1 MDQKIII
8 TSGDVNRVL
17 DNCETRN
24 ALGEI
29 GIDITWCGYNV
40 AIKRFISFTDMLSFV
55 DGVVSGCFAKSDNRY
70 LPEVRDLFF
79 RCSLVEFYTNIVLPE
94 SVEEKNQIV
103 YGTDIIDLIL
113 QNIDRGQFRAIMD
126 GIEKRV
132 TYLVNTDMKRIED
145 DPNNKDLIE
154 RRDDLLAS
162 QRDSILAAKQEKE
175 AMIDLAMNGIQV
187 ELDAIREL
195 IDAYTESLD
204 SAKDLYD
211 YQKRIAEKT
220 ANISALEKQLAA
232 YQNDMSEETRS
243 KIQKIQL
250 ELKDAKDDLKDTEY
264 DRFVS
269 DAKDAL
275 DSMYDEYED
284 LLNNRF
290 DDVDALFEKLID
302 TVNEN
307 YNALI
312 EKYSVFTSDYKKA
325 VKSIVG
331 YPELMERYFDTID
344 FGIYLTSKLMPAPEM
359 IETSATDQ
367 IRIIRDAL
375 LSPVSVKNIE
385 TCSASTA
392 ESAVLGMAK
401 AVADSRYQIR
411 ISESAYADKTWSGI
425 IQVTNT
431 SNEEDTA
438 TSARLSCKV
447 NDDYAGYVKQKILK
461 TMKRST
467 DDATSIDAMFKLS
480 DEKFAPELRKYCLSR
495 LNAFHD
501 ICQSCV
507 DILIEHGISDNSK
520 WAYKDDDLYQ
530 SLYLPYYNK
539 LQLLETEIQLREQEI
554 AIVTGSYDT
563 SGNLTADG
571 MKSFL
576 QSEKDTI
583 QKNLNFDDYLGE
595 EYLLG
600 MSQSDID
607 KDYELTTFHT
617 GSGTDAN
624 ARRRNETDWTKLIN
638 AINAVSGDSF
648 RDKCVHFAVGTCGI
662 TMADINAYRAAMI
675 NGTPETLHWYQ
686 PISKNLT
693 GCTISN
699 AASQVDYG
707 EAYTATITPGSGKP
721 WTALLLRWTVWISH
735 PRQSLASLSAFQ
747 LPLLAVS
754 LMVEQ
759 PC

>member
-275 DSMYDEYED
+275 DSMYIGHVDDSLKNIQRTFSFDNKSIDDAFKEVSEEIECLITADCFVGED
-284 LLNNRF
+284 GSIVREVNAYDLKAHCLGCGKRGDFTDTCDSCGGTNIKPGYGNDTSIF
-290 DDVDALFEKLID
+290 VSTENLADNIKYSTDNGSVKNCFKLEAGDDLMTAAVVSCNPNGSAYIWHITDDVKEDMSDGLVKKLND
-302 TVNEN
+302 YDQLYAYYHGEHTV
-307 YNALI
+307 
-312 EKYSVFTSDYKKA
+312 
-325 VKSIVG
+325 
-331 YPELMERYFDTID
+331 TI
-344 FGIYLTSKLMPAPEM
+344 S
-359 IETSATDQ
+359 
-367 IRIIRDAL
+367 DAL
-375 LSPVSVKNIE
+375 LNSYN
-385 TCSASTA
+385 
-392 ESAVLGMAK
+392 
-401 AVADSRYQIR
+401 
-411 ISESAYADKTWSGI
+411 DKTWSGI

-495 LNAFHD
+495 LVV
-501 ICQSCV
+501 CRPC
-507 DILIEHGISDNSK
+507 
-520 WAYKDDDLYQ
+520 Y
-530 SLYLPYYNK
+530 
-539 LQLLETEIQLREQEI
+539 
-554 AIVTGSYDT
+554 
-563 SGNLTADG
+563 
-571 MKSFL
+571 
-576 QSEKDTI
+576 
-583 QKNLNFDDYLGE
+583 
-595 EYLLG
+595 
-600 MSQSDID
+600 
-607 KDYELTTFHT
+607 
-617 GSGTDAN
+617 
-624 ARRRNETDWTKLIN
+624 
-638 AINAVSGDSF
+638 
-648 RDKCVHFAVGTCGI
+648 
-662 TMADINAYRAAMI
+662 
-675 NGTPETLHWYQ
+675 
-686 PISKNLT
+686 
-693 GCTISN
+693 
-699 AASQVDYG
+699 
-707 EAYTATITPGSGKP
+707 TPGSC
-721 WTALLLRWTVWISH
+721 V
-735 PRQSLASLSAFQ
+735 
-747 LPLLAVS
+747 
-754 LMVEQ
+754 
-759 PC
+759 